1 MKLVFGLLVSSEKV
15 LAKEPSF
22 YDEFDDLSNWIVHN
36 VPDSYNNEYQY
47 YTDRNVN
54 VRTEDGYLK
63 ITPLR
68 WVLKQVLSDRPTGS
82 ELQFDWL
89 RRTSLKPSKRKI
101 SA

>member
-1 MKLVFGLLVSSEKV
+1 MKLILGILVSSDKV
-15 LAKEPSF
+15 FGKEPSF

-68 WVLKQVLSDRPTGS
+68 YVLKVKLGEIQ
-82 ELQFDWL
+82 
-89 RRTSLKPSKRKI
+89 
-101 SA
+101 

>member
-1 MKLVFGLLVSSEKV
+1 MKLAFGILVSSGEV
-15 LAKEPSF
+15 FGKEPSF

-68 WVLKQVLSDRPTGS
+68 WVLKQVLSDWSTGS
-82 ELQFDWL
+82 GLQFDSL
-89 RRTSLKPSKRKI
+89 RRASLKPSKRKI

>member
-1 MKLVFGLLVSSEKV
+1 MKFLLPRKSSIIFMKLVFGLLVSSSNV
-15 LAKEPSF
+15 YSKEPSF

-68 WVLKQVLSDRPTGS
+68 PD
-82 ELQFDWL
+82 F
-89 RRTSLKPSKRKI
+89 
-101 SA
+101 

>member
-1 MKLVFGLLVSSEKV
+1 MKLVFGLLVSSENV

-68 WVLKQVLSDRPTGS
+68 LDFKVTDRG
-82 ELQFDWL
+82 L
-89 RRTSLKPSKRKI
+89 
-101 SA
+101 